1 MTNMERVI
9 VFAAAAVACLGGP
22 AFAGGPDDTFRAL
35 YQREWQFRLQ
45 EFPEMATAEGDHRYD
60 DRLTHVGA
68 RDLER
73 RYHYYQDVERKL
85 AGINESGLSPGEQVN
100 FAIYRRQIRHFL
112 TEHETGAE
120 LIPLNSDWG
129 FYLSLSRLPSEVPL
143 DSVADYRNY
152 VARLRSMPAVIDE
165 YILLLKRGL
174 KAGMTPPRVVLK
186 GREAIIRAI
195 YDTPLAKNAFYRPFL
210 HIGQRIPNARRK
222 PLVEQGRSIVETR
235 LNPTFARLFDFFVQ
249 RYVPGART
257 TLAATAL
264 PDGARFYR
272 EQVRYYTT
280 LDLKPEEIHRI
291 GLAEVK
297 RIQSDMKSI
306 ITEVGFK
313 GGFAAFLHFLRT
325 DPRFYAKTPAQLLRI
340 ASRIAKRID
349 GTLPAFFRRLPRQPY
364 GVEPVPESLAP
375 TFTAG
380 RYVGAPIDSKRAG
393 TYWVNTYDL
402 PSRPLYTLPA
412 LTLHEAVP
420 GHHLQ
425 GALAA
430 EQKNQPPF
438 RRNAYIS
445 AYGEGW
451 GLYAEFLG
459 QEMGI
464 YQTPYEQFGRLTY
477 EMWRACR
484 LVVDTGIHT
493 QGWSREKAID
503 YLASHTALSTREVTT
518 EVDRYIS
525 WPGQALSYK
534 LGEME
539 IRKLRREAE
548 SALGEKFDLRGFHD
562 TVLSLGSVPLDVL
575 ATHVHRWIARQRGK
589 ARGQVVS

>member
-1 MTNMERVI
+1 MTMRTILV
-9 VFAAAAVACLGGP
+9 VACFLLGMSP
-22 AFAGGPDDTFRAL
+22 VLHAGSVDDAFRAL
-35 YQREWQFRLQ
+35 YQREWQFRLR
-45 EFPEMATAEGDHRYD
+45 EFPEMATSQGDHRYD
-60 DRLTHVGA
+60 DRLTHVA
-68 RDLER
+68 VVDLDR
-73 RYHYYQDVERKL
+73 RYHYYQGVQRE
-85 AGINESGLSPGEQVN
+85 LSAIDPQRLGPVQQVN
-100 FAIYRRQIRHFL
+100 FAVYQRQIHHFL
-112 TEHETGAE
+112 AEHETGAE

-129 FYLSLSRLPSEVPL
+129 FYLSLSQLPREVPL
-143 DSVADYRNY
+143 DSVADYRHY
-152 VARLRSMPAVIDE
+152 LSRLDAMPAVIDE
-165 YILLLKRGL
+165 YIALLERGL
-174 KAGMTPPRVVLK
+174 KTGMTPPKVVLK

-195 YDTPLAKNAFYRPFL
+195 YDTPLAKNAFFGPFL
-210 HIGQRIPNARRK
+210 HIPQRIPKAKSK

-235 LNPTFARLFDFFVQ
+235 LNPAFARLYDFFVQ

-264 PDGARFYR
+264 PDGERFYR

-297 RIQSDMKSI
+297 RIQGEMRSI
-306 ITEVGFK
+306 IKQVAFK
-313 GGFAAFLHFLRT
+313 GDFAGFLQFLRT
-325 DPRFYAKTPAQLLRI
+325 DPRFYAKTPEQLLRI

-349 GTLPAFFRRLPRQPY
+349 GKLPAFFRRLPRQPY

-430 EQKNQPPF
+430 EQKDQPAF

-451 GLYAEFLG
+451 GLYSEFLG

-464 YQTPYEQFGRLTY
+464 YQTPYEEFGRLTY

-493 QGWSREKAID
+493 QGWSREQAIE
-503 YLASHTALSTREVTT
+503 YLASHTALSQREVVT

-534 LGEME
+534 LGEMQ

-548 SALGEKFDLRGFHD
+548 SALGEKFDLRAFHD
-562 TVLSLGSVPLDVL
+562 SVLSLGSVPLQVL
-575 ATHVHRWIARQRGK
+575 TAHVRGWIKTQR
-589 ARGQVVS
+589 